1 MQKLVLL
8 LTELLC
14 NGFFNNP
21 FSTQEREKSL
31 VIAMNVKEEIASV
44 IGGKSSTSSNEQ
56 SDTCSGDEG
65 VEKMKPWKN
74 EVSSFQIVSNKN
86 KAKETKENNY

>member
-1 MQKLVLL
+1 MD
-8 LTELLC
+8 
-14 NGFFNNP
+14 
-21 FSTQEREKSL
+21 
-31 VIAMNVKEEIASV
+31 VKEEISSV
-44 IGGKSSTSSNEQ
+44 IGCKSRTSSNEQ

-74 EVSSFQIVSNKN
+74 EVSAFQNVSKKN